1 MNSTEISMLRVFRRL
16 LDKLKETNGDEY
28 PRALG
33 AVHVVIRV
41 WESRP
46 PRRQTSVAAVGWRR
60 VALTAS
66 CRGCLP
72 SVLRARRVRPRL
84 AERTTSEN
92 KEDFL
97 NHV

>member
-16 LDKLKETNGDEY
+16 LDKLKETNADEC

-46 PRRQTSVAAVGWRR
+46 PRRQTSVAAGGLAKSGFNCELPR
-60 VALTAS
+60 VFAICPSREAS
-66 CRGCLP
+66 PSEARGK
-72 SVLRARRVRPRL
+72 
-84 AERTTSEN
+84 N
-92 KEDFL
+92 DK
-97 NHV
+97 